1 MNNNVDVLEFKI
13 FNPQGKENWAD
24 DSDVYEAVEIYIN
37 GKEVGGCH
45 CGYISYEVDITDTIK
60 SYKLA
65 INIRNTIE
73 YPYSNIYFYMNTI
86 LPNGKVTKCDTIEC
100 YLAYPDG
107 TWKGKGNSKI
117 RDNRFWIAKNIKF
130 EQKGKYTFELRQ
142 ATIDST
148 LKGICDVGLHLE
160 YQD

>member
-1 MNNNVDVLEFKI
+1 MKVIISKISILLVVILFSACNNNVVY
-13 FNPQGKENWAD
+13 NEN
-24 DSDVYEAVEIYIN
+24 
-37 GKEVGGCH
+37 KEVNQRAWKTTDKL
-45 CGYISYEVDITDTIK
+45 YYEVDITDTIK

>member
-1 MNNNVDVLEFKI
+1 MKVIISQISILLVAILFSACNNNVVYD
-13 FNPQGKENWAD
+13 EN
-24 DSDVYEAVEIYIN
+24 
-37 GKEVGGCH
+37 KEVNQQAWKTTDKL
-45 CGYISYEVDITDTIK
+45 YYEVDITDTIK
-60 SYKLA
+60 DYKLA

-73 YPYSNIYFYMNTI
+73 YPYSNIFFYMNTI

-107 TWKGKGNSKI
+107 TWKGKGSSKI

>member
-1 MNNNVDVLEFKI
+1 MKVIISQISILLVAILFSACNNNVVYD
-13 FNPQGKENWAD
+13 EN
-24 DSDVYEAVEIYIN
+24 
-37 GKEVGGCH
+37 KEVDQQAWKTTDKL
-45 CGYISYEVDITDTIK
+45 YYEVDITDTIK
-60 SYKLA
+60 DYKLA

-73 YPYSNIYFYMNTI
+73 YPYSNIFFYLNTI

-107 TWKGKGNSKI
+107 TWKGKGSSKI

>member
-1 MNNNVDVLEFKI
+1 MKVIINKISILLVAILFSACNNNVVYD
-13 FNPQGKENWAD
+13 EN
-24 DSDVYEAVEIYIN
+24 
-37 GKEVGGCH
+37 KEVNQQAWKTIDKL
-45 CGYISYEVDITDTIK
+45 YYEVDITDTIK
-60 SYKLA
+60 DYKLA

-73 YPYSNIYFYMNTI
+73 YPYSNIFFYMNTI

-107 TWKGKGNSKI
+107 TWKGKGSSKI

>member
-1 MNNNVDVLEFKI
+1 MKVIISKISILLVVILFSACNNNVVYD
-13 FNPQGKENWAD
+13 EN
-24 DSDVYEAVEIYIN
+24 
-37 GKEVGGCH
+37 KEVNQRVWKTTDKL
-45 CGYISYEVDITDTIK
+45 YYEVDITDTIK

-117 RDNRFWIAKNIKF
+117 RDNRFWIAKNVKF

>member
-1 MNNNVDVLEFKI
+1 MKVIINKISILLVAILFSACNNNVVYD
-13 FNPQGKENWAD
+13 EN
-24 DSDVYEAVEIYIN
+24 
-37 GKEVGGCH
+37 KEVDQQAWKTIDKL
-45 CGYISYEVDITDTIK
+45 YYEVDITDTIK
-60 SYKLA
+60 DYKLA
-65 INIRNTIE
+65 INIRNAIE
-73 YPYSNIYFYMNTI
+73 YPYSNIFFYMNTI

-107 TWKGKGNSKI
+107 TWKGKGSSKI

>member
-1 MNNNVDVLEFKI
+1 MKVIISQISILLVAILFSACNNNVVYD
-13 FNPQGKENWAD
+13 EN
-24 DSDVYEAVEIYIN
+24 
-37 GKEVGGCH
+37 KEVNQQAWKTTDKL
-45 CGYISYEVDITDTIK
+45 YYEVDITDTIK
-60 SYKLA
+60 DYKLA

-73 YPYSNIYFYMNTI
+73 YPYSNIFFYLNTI

-107 TWKGKGNSKI
+107 TWKGKGSSKI

>member
-1 MNNNVDVLEFKI
+1 MKVIISQISILLVAILFSACNNNVVYD
-13 FNPQGKENWAD
+13 EN
-24 DSDVYEAVEIYIN
+24 
-37 GKEVGGCH
+37 KEVDQQAWKTIDKL
-45 CGYISYEVDITDTIK
+45 YYEVDITDTIK
-60 SYKLA
+60 DYKLA

-73 YPYSNIYFYMNTI
+73 YPYSNIFFYMNTI

-107 TWKGKGNSKI
+107 TWKGKGSSKI

>member
-1 MNNNVDVLEFKI
+1 MKVIISKISILLVVILFSACNNNVVYD
-13 FNPQGKENWAD
+13 EN
-24 DSDVYEAVEIYIN
+24 
-37 GKEVGGCH
+37 KEVNQQVWKTTDKL
-45 CGYISYEVDITDTIK
+45 YYEVDITDTIK

>member
-1 MNNNVDVLEFKI
+1 MKVIISKISILLVVILFSACNNNVVYD
-13 FNPQGKENWAD
+13 EN
-24 DSDVYEAVEIYIN
+24 
-37 GKEVGGCH
+37 KEVNQRAWKTTDKL
-45 CGYISYEVDITDTIK
+45 YYEVDITDTIK

-73 YPYSNIYFYMNTI
+73 YPYSNIYFYLNTI

-117 RDNRFWIAKNIKF
+117 RDNRFWIAKNVKF

>member
-1 MNNNVDVLEFKI
+1 MKVIISKISILLVVILFSACNNNVVYD
-13 FNPQGKENWAD
+13 EN
-24 DSDVYEAVEIYIN
+24 
-37 GKEVGGCH
+37 KEVNQRAWKTKDKL
-45 CGYISYEVDITDTIK
+45 YYEIDITDTIK

>member
-1 MNNNVDVLEFKI
+1 MKVIISQISILLVAILFSACNNNVVYD
-13 FNPQGKENWAD
+13 EN
-24 DSDVYEAVEIYIN
+24 
-37 GKEVGGCH
+37 KEVNQQAWKTTDKL
-45 CGYISYEVDITDTIK
+45 YYEVDITDTIK
-60 SYKLA
+60 DYKLA

-73 YPYSNIYFYMNTI
+73 YPYSNIFFYLNTI

-107 TWKGKGNSKI
+107 TWKGKGSSKI

-142 ATIDST
+142 ATVDST

>member
-1 MNNNVDVLEFKI
+1 MKVIISKISILLVVILFSACNNNVVYD
-13 FNPQGKENWAD
+13 EN
-24 DSDVYEAVEIYIN
+24 
-37 GKEVGGCH
+37 KEVNQRAWKTTDKL
-45 CGYISYEVDITDTIK
+45 YYEVDITDTIK

>member
-1 MNNNVDVLEFKI
+1 MKVIISQISILLVAILFSSCNNNVVYD
-13 FNPQGKENWAD
+13 EN
-24 DSDVYEAVEIYIN
+24 
-37 GKEVGGCH
+37 KEVDQQAWKTIDKL
-45 CGYISYEVDITDTIK
+45 YYEVDITDTIK
-60 SYKLA
+60 DYKLA

-73 YPYSNIYFYMNTI
+73 YPYSNIFFYLNTI

-107 TWKGKGNSKI
+107 TWKGKGSSKI

-142 ATIDST
+142 ATVDST

>member
-1 MNNNVDVLEFKI
+1 MKVIINKISILLVAILFSACNNNVVYD
-13 FNPQGKENWAD
+13 EN
-24 DSDVYEAVEIYIN
+24 
-37 GKEVGGCH
+37 KEVDQQAWKTIDKL
-45 CGYISYEVDITDTIK
+45 YYEVDITDTIK
-60 SYKLA
+60 DYKLA

-73 YPYSNIYFYMNTI
+73 YPYSNIFFYLNTI

-107 TWKGKGNSKI
+107 TWKGKGSSKI

>member
-1 MNNNVDVLEFKI
+1 MKVIINKISILLVAILFSACNNNVVYD
-13 FNPQGKENWAD
+13 EN
-24 DSDVYEAVEIYIN
+24 
-37 GKEVGGCH
+37 KEVDQQAWKTIDKL
-45 CGYISYEVDITDTIK
+45 YYEVDITDTIK
-60 SYKLA
+60 DYKLA

-73 YPYSNIYFYMNTI
+73 YPYSNIFFYMNTI
-86 LPNGKVTKCDTIEC
+86 LPNGKVTKCDTIQC

-107 TWKGKGNSKI
+107 TWKGKGSSKI

>member
-1 MNNNVDVLEFKI
+1 MKVIISKISILLVVILFSACNNNVVYD
-13 FNPQGKENWAD
+13 EN
-24 DSDVYEAVEIYIN
+24 
-37 GKEVGGCH
+37 KEVNQQAWKTTDKL
-45 CGYISYEVDITDTIK
+45 YYEIDITDTIK

>member
-1 MNNNVDVLEFKI
+1 MKVIISQISILLVAILFSACNNNVVYD
-13 FNPQGKENWAD
+13 EN
-24 DSDVYEAVEIYIN
+24 
-37 GKEVGGCH
+37 KEVNQQAWKTIDKL
-45 CGYISYEVDITDTIK
+45 YYEVDITDTIK
-60 SYKLA
+60 DYKLA

-73 YPYSNIYFYMNTI
+73 YPYSNIFFYMNTI

-107 TWKGKGNSKI
+107 TWKGKGSSKI

-142 ATIDST
+142 ATVDST

>member
-1 MNNNVDVLEFKI
+1 MKVIINKISILLVAILFSACNNNVVYD
-13 FNPQGKENWAD
+13 EN
-24 DSDVYEAVEIYIN
+24 
-37 GKEVGGCH
+37 KEVDQQAWKTIDKL
-45 CGYISYEVDITDTIK
+45 YYEVDITDTIK
-60 SYKLA
+60 DYKLA

-73 YPYSNIYFYMNTI
+73 YPYSNIFFYMNTI

-107 TWKGKGNSKI
+107 TWKGKGSSKI

>member
-1 MNNNVDVLEFKI
+1 MKVIISQISILLVAILFSACNNNVVYD
-13 FNPQGKENWAD
+13 EN
-24 DSDVYEAVEIYIN
+24 
-37 GKEVGGCH
+37 KEVNQQAWKTTDKL
-45 CGYISYEVDITDTIK
+45 YYEVDITYTIK
-60 SYKLA
+60 DYKLA

-73 YPYSNIYFYMNTI
+73 YPYSNIFFYMNTI

-107 TWKGKGNSKI
+107 TWKGKGSSKI

>member
-1 MNNNVDVLEFKI
+1 MKVIISKISILLVVILFSACNNNVVYD
-13 FNPQGKENWAD
+13 EN
-24 DSDVYEAVEIYIN
+24 
-37 GKEVGGCH
+37 KEVNQRAWKTTDKL
-45 CGYISYEVDITDTIK
+45 YYEVDITDTIK

-65 INIRNTIE
+65 INIRSTIE

-107 TWKGKGNSKI
+107 TWKGKGSSKI

>member
-1 MNNNVDVLEFKI
+1 MKVIISQISILLVAILFSACNNNVVYD
-13 FNPQGKENWAD
+13 EN
-24 DSDVYEAVEIYIN
+24 
-37 GKEVGGCH
+37 KEVDQQAWKTTDKL
-45 CGYISYEVDITDTIK
+45 YYEVDITDTIK
-60 SYKLA
+60 DYKLA

-73 YPYSNIYFYMNTI
+73 YPYSNIFFYMNTI

-107 TWKGKGNSKI
+107 TWKGKGSSKI

>member
-1 MNNNVDVLEFKI
+1 MKVIISQISILLVAILFSACNNNVVYD
-13 FNPQGKENWAD
+13 EN
-24 DSDVYEAVEIYIN
+24 
-37 GKEVGGCH
+37 KEVNQQAWKTTDKL
-45 CGYISYEVDITDTIK
+45 YYEVEITDTIK
-60 SYKLA
+60 DYKLA

-73 YPYSNIYFYMNTI
+73 YPYSNIFFYMNTI

-107 TWKGKGNSKI
+107 TWKGKGSSKI

>member
-1 MNNNVDVLEFKI
+1 MKVIISKISILLVVILFSACNNNVVYD
-13 FNPQGKENWAD
+13 EN
-24 DSDVYEAVEIYIN
+24 
-37 GKEVGGCH
+37 KEVNQRAWKTTDKL
-45 CGYISYEVDITDTIK
+45 YYEVDITDTIK

-117 RDNRFWIAKNIKF
+117 RDNRFWIAKNVKF

>member
-1 MNNNVDVLEFKI
+1 MKVIISKISILLVVILFSACNNNVVYD
-13 FNPQGKENWAD
+13 EN
-24 DSDVYEAVEIYIN
+24 
-37 GKEVGGCH
+37 KEVNQRGWKTTDKL
-45 CGYISYEVDITDTIK
+45 YYEVDITDTIK

>member
-1 MNNNVDVLEFKI
+1 MKVIISKISILLVVILFSACNNNVVYD
-13 FNPQGKENWAD
+13 EN
-24 DSDVYEAVEIYIN
+24 
-37 GKEVGGCH
+37 KEVNQRAWKTKDKL
-45 CGYISYEVDITDTIK
+45 YYEIDITDTIK

-117 RDNRFWIAKNIKF
+117 RDNRFWIAKNVKF

>member
-1 MNNNVDVLEFKI
+1 MKVIISQISILLVAILFSSCNNNVVYD
-13 FNPQGKENWAD
+13 EN
-24 DSDVYEAVEIYIN
+24 
-37 GKEVGGCH
+37 KEVNQQAWKTTDKL
-45 CGYISYEVDITDTIK
+45 YYEVDITDTIK
-60 SYKLA
+60 DYKLA

-73 YPYSNIYFYMNTI
+73 YPYSNIFFYLNTI

-107 TWKGKGNSKI
+107 TWKGKGSSKI

-130 EQKGKYTFELRQ
+130 EQKGEYTFELRQ

>member
-1 MNNNVDVLEFKI
+1 MKVIISKISILLVVILFSACNNNVVYD
-13 FNPQGKENWAD
+13 EN
-24 DSDVYEAVEIYIN
+24 
-37 GKEVGGCH
+37 KEVNQLAWKTTDKL
-45 CGYISYEVDITDTIK
+45 YYDVDITDTIK

-117 RDNRFWIAKNIKF
+117 RDNRFWIAKNVKF

>member
-1 MNNNVDVLEFKI
+1 MKVIISQIGILLVAILFSACNNNVVYD
-13 FNPQGKENWAD
+13 EN
-24 DSDVYEAVEIYIN
+24 
-37 GKEVGGCH
+37 KEVNQQAWKTTDKL
-45 CGYISYEVDITDTIK
+45 YYEVEITDTIK
-60 SYKLA
+60 DYKLA

-73 YPYSNIYFYMNTI
+73 YPYSNIFFYMNTI

-107 TWKGKGNSKI
+107 TWKGKGSSKI

>member
-1 MNNNVDVLEFKI
+1 MKVIINKISILLVAILFSACNNNVVYD
-13 FNPQGKENWAD
+13 EN
-24 DSDVYEAVEIYIN
+24 
-37 GKEVGGCH
+37 KEVNQQAWKTIDKL
-45 CGYISYEVDITDTIK
+45 YYEVDITDTIK
-60 SYKLA
+60 DYKLA

-73 YPYSNIYFYMNTI
+73 YPYSNIFFYLNTI

-107 TWKGKGNSKI
+107 TWKGKGSSKI

>member
-1 MNNNVDVLEFKI
+1 MKVIISQISILLVAILFSACNNNVVYD
-13 FNPQGKENWAD
+13 EN
-24 DSDVYEAVEIYIN
+24 
-37 GKEVGGCH
+37 KEVDQQAWKTIDKL
-45 CGYISYEVDITDTIK
+45 YYEVDITDTIK
-60 SYKLA
+60 DYKLA

-73 YPYSNIYFYMNTI
+73 YPYSNIFFYMNTI

-107 TWKGKGNSKI
+107 TWKGKGSSKI

-142 ATIDST
+142 ATVDST

>member
-1 MNNNVDVLEFKI
+1 MKVIISKISILLVVILFSACNNSVVYN
-13 FNPQGKENWAD
+13 EN
-24 DSDVYEAVEIYIN
+24 
-37 GKEVGGCH
+37 KEVNQQAWKTTDKL
-45 CGYISYEVDITDTIK
+45 YYEVDITDTIK

-73 YPYSNIYFYMNTI
+73 YPYSNIFFYMNTV

-107 TWKGKGNSKI
+107 TWKGKGTSKI